1 MITIDCEQLS
11 PEWFAAKVGI
21 PSAASFD
28 QIVTTKGEP
37 SKSRQKYMY
46 QLAGEIVLGS
56 KVETYVNAAMQ
67 RGTELEPEA
76 RKAFEFIHEV
86 VVKKVGFVFM
96 DEQKRYGASPDG
108 LLDEDAGLEMK
119 CPQIQTHVGYLLDN
133 KLPTDYFQQVQG
145 GMLIT
150 GLNQWHFMSY
160 YPGMPPF
167 IIRVDRNEGFCEKL
181 KAELD
186 IFCDELAVI
195 VNKLKAL

>member
-46 QLAGEIVLGS
+46 QLAGEIILGS

-67 RGTELEPEA
+67 RGTDLEPEA
-76 RKAFEFIHEV
+76 RQAFEFIHEV
-86 VVKKVGFVFM
+86 EVRKVGFVFM
-96 DEQKRYGASPDG
+96 DEQKKYGASPDG
-108 LLDEDAGLEMK
+108 LLEDAGLEMK

-150 GLNQWHFMSY
+150 GFNQWYFMSY

-167 IIRVDRNEGFCEKL
+167 ILKVERDEAFCTKL

-186 IFCDELAVI
+186 KFCSELSEI
-195 VNKLKAL
+195 VSKLKAL

>member
-1 MITIDCEQLS
+1 MIIIDCEQLS
-11 PEWFAAKVGI
+11 PEWFATKVGI

-46 QLAGEIVLGS
+46 QLAGEIILGS

-108 LLDEDAGLEMK
+108 LLEDAGLEMK

-133 KLPTDYFQQVQG
+133 KLPTDYFQQVQV
-145 GMLIT
+145 GMLVT
-150 GLNQWHFMSY
+150 GFKSWYFMSY
-160 YPGMPPF
+160 FPGLPPL
-167 IIRVDRNEGFCEKL
+167 IKLVERDDGFCGKL
-181 KAELD
+181 KFELD
-186 IFCDELAVI
+186 RFCLELAEI